1 MKISELSPEII
12 GEYVHIDPEDP
23 LIPSMVSAAASFVK
37 GYTGLTDEELE
48 EHEDIT
54 IAVMVLVSD
63 MYDQRSIQ
71 VSADN
76 INWTAQSILSMH
88 ATNYL
93 PDTDVGDIGGGSDG

>member
-1 MKISELSPEII
+1 MKITELTPEII
-12 GEYVHIDPEDP
+12 GEYVHIDPSDP
-23 LIPSMVSAAASFVK
+23 LIPSMTAAAVAFCR
-37 GYTGLTDEELE
+37 GYTGLTDEELD

-54 IAVMVLVSD
+54 IAVMTLISD
-63 MYDQRSIQ
+63 MYDQRSMQ
-71 VSADN
+71 VSTED